1 MELVNTIKSL
11 TDRYGVSGDE
21 FGVSAQAAE
30 LLRPYMDRV
39 EVDKLGNVIG
49 YRSCGKEGAKKLM
62 LDAHLDQIGF
72 VITEVLEEGF
82 CRFIGMGV
90 DPRMLLG
97 SELTVLTKEGPIPAV
112 VSCIPPHLQK
122 AGDNKKALPI
132 EEMVLDLG
140 MSGEK
145 ARETVRVGDYAAFAG
160 EAFQLKNDLLCGKS
174 MDDRACFVC
183 ILLALEELQGKELDV
198 DLIVL
203 GSTKEE
209 VGGHGARARAYLD
222 APDYAIA
229 IDVCHARTGDSK
241 PEDRVFDL
249 GGGPVIGFGSNSMPK
264 FARRLC
270 EVARAKEIPY
280 QPEAVPAHSGTNA
293 WSIQPIEGGV
303 CTAVVSLPLRY
314 MHSPVEVLKLKDMKH
329 VGHLL
334 AEFTLGFDGN
344 L

>member
-49 YRSCGKEGAKKLM
+49 YRSCGKEGAKKLL

-183 ILLALEELQGKELDV
+183 ILLALEELKDKKLDV

-229 IDVCHARTGDSK
+229 IAAPGTTSPKTGSLTWAAALSSVSAPTACPSSPAGCARW
-241 PEDRVFDL
+241 P
-249 GGGPVIGFGSNSMPK
+249 GP
-264 FARRLC
+264 RRSPISRKRCPLIPAPTPGPSSPSRAACAQRWSPCLC
-270 EVARAKEIPY
+270 GI
-280 QPEAVPAHSGTNA
+280 
-293 WSIQPIEGGV
+293 
-303 CTAVVSLPLRY
+303 CTPRW
-314 MHSPVEVLKLKDMKH
+314 KC
-329 VGHLL
+329 
-334 AEFTLGFDGN
+334 
-344 L
+344 

>member
-140 MSGEK
+140 MSGE
-145 ARETVRVGDYAAFAG
+145 RPGRPSGWGITPP
-160 EAFQLKNDLLCGKS
+160 L
-174 MDDRACFVC
+174 
-183 ILLALEELQGKELDV
+183 
-198 DLIVL
+198 
-203 GSTKEE
+203 
-209 VGGHGARARAYLD
+209 
-222 APDYAIA
+222 
-229 IDVCHARTGDSK
+229 
-241 PEDRVFDL
+241 PER
-249 GGGPVIGFGSNSMPK
+249 PSS
-264 FARRLC
+264 
-270 EVARAKEIPY
+270 
-280 QPEAVPAHSGTNA
+280 
-293 WSIQPIEGGV
+293 
-303 CTAVVSLPLRY
+303 
-314 MHSPVEVLKLKDMKH
+314 
-329 VGHLL
+329 
-334 AEFTLGFDGN
+334 
-344 L
+344 